1 MAGKDASG
9 ASRRHIKKQNLERCP
24 LNGRFLIAVGL
35 MLGGCIVASARA
47 QNAPGGARHT
57 TAGPQ
62 PVAETAQSPPKI
74 LAVVN
79 GQEITRETLANE
91 ALRRYGQD
99 VLDTLIHRQIIDQ
112 ACEARQVRITE
123 QDVEEEIRRVAER
136 FGMSLD
142 RWLSVLQT
150 ERDVEP
156 QQYREDIIRPTLA
169 LRRMASKQI
178 RVTEEEFRLAFES
191 EYGPQVRAR
200 LIAVSSREKAE
211 WLREAAVADPESFP
225 RLAKEHSEDRATA
238 SAYGVIPPIRKHMGA
253 SEVEEVAFQ
262 LKPNEISPVIQ
273 VGNQYLILKCEKHI
287 ERTFVSSDQ
296 MPAIEEEIRQRVLEH
311 KKREEATRVFQ
322 DIREQ
327 AQITQVLGDADQQ
340 ARYPG
345 LAAVVN
351 GRQIT
356 LRQLA
361 EECLARH
368 GEDVLMGEINR
379 QLLRQELRRR
389 DLVVNEQDIDREVT
403 RAAQA
408 FGYVDA
414 DGHADVE
421 AWLEAVA
428 EGDQTTIELY
438 VRDAV
443 WPTVALKKLVGEE
456 VEVSDEALQ
465 KGFESNFGERVELLA
480 IVLGSHRQAQSV
492 WEMARNNPTDQFFGE
507 LAHQYSMEPTSRAN
521 FGRVPPLR
529 RHSGQPLV
537 EKEAFRLKP
546 GELSGIIAVGEQY
559 VILRCL
565 GRTDP
570 VVTDFEV
577 VREELYKDLHEKK
590 LRLAMAQEFDRLRDS
605 AQIDN
610 FLAGTSQSGRRTTA
624 GARQPSGARP
634 AATTASRSQR

>member
-9 ASRRHIKKQNLERCP
+9 ASRRHAMKHNLETCP
-24 LNGRFLIAVGL
+24 IKRRWLVAVGL
-35 MLGGCIVASARA
+35 MLGGCLVSPVGA
-47 QNAPGGARHT
+47 QNTPRRAAHT

-62 PVAETAQSPPKI
+62 PAPAAAEQPPKI
-74 LAVVN
+74 MAVVN
-79 GQEITRETLANE
+79 GQEITRENLANE
-91 ALRRYGQD
+91 ALRRYGED
-99 VLDTLIHRQIIDQ
+99 VLDTLIHRQVIEQ
-112 ACEARQVRITE
+112 ACEAHQVSVTD
-123 QDVEEEIRRVAER
+123 QDVDEEIRRVAER
-136 FGMSLD
+136 FGMSRD

-150 ERDVEP
+150 ERDVDP
-156 QQYREDIIRPTLA
+156 RQYREDIIRPTLA

-178 RVTEEEFRLAFES
+178 TVTDEEFRMAFES

-200 LIAVSSREKAE
+200 LIAVSSREKAD
-211 WLREAAVADPESFP
+211 WLREAALADPEGFP

-238 SAYGVIPPIRKHMGA
+238 SAYGVIPPIRKHLGA
-253 SEVEEVAFQ
+253 PEIEEVAFR
-262 LKPNEISPVIQ
+262 LKPNEISPVMQ

-287 ERTFVSSDQ
+287 ERTFVSSEQ
-296 MPAIEEEIRQRVLEH
+296 MPAIEEELRQRVLDH
-311 KKREEATRVFQ
+311 KKRAEASRVFQ
-322 DIREQ
+322 HVRDE

-368 GEDVLMGEINR
+368 GEEVLMGEINR
-379 QLLRQELRRR
+379 LLLRQELRRR
-389 DLVVNEQDIDREVT
+389 ELVVNEQDIDHEVT
-403 RAAQA
+403 RAATA
-408 FGYVDA
+408 FGYVTR
-414 DGHADVE
+414 DGRADVE
-421 AWLEAVA
+421 GWLEAVA

-443 WPTVALKKLVGEE
+443 WPTVALKKLVGEQ

-565 GRTDP
+565 GRTEP

-590 LRLAMAQEFDRLRDS
+590 LRLAMAETFDRLRES

-610 FLAGTSQSGRRTTA
+610 YLAGTSQSGRRATA
-624 GARQPSGARP
+624 RAGQPATSRP
-634 AATTASRSQR
+634 AASTASRPQR